1 MTAVDSGLKRGY
13 DNWLLSGGGLGYYS
27 LGDWDMEVKSD
38 FVLQVRDLYLKRDGR
53 EILRGLNL
61 AVREGEIHCLLGR
74 NGSGKS
80 TLAYTLMGC
89 AGYVPQEGCILFDG
103 RDITGLS
110 IAERGK
116 LGITL
121 AWQEP
126 ARFEG
131 LKVGDYL
138 ALGMKEQSRERM
150 EVALAAVALSPAVYL
165 SRTVDEALSGGERK
179 RIELAAVYA
188 MRPRLAILDEPD
200 SGIDVLSMDEIA
212 RLIQRMATEGTTVL
226 LITHRDETVPVA
238 DVASLMCEGE
248 TVRTGDPKEVRSYY
262 ARRCRPCEVVGTR
275 RRAGG
280 GDER

>member
-1 MTAVDSGLKRGY
+1 MQKDTL
-13 DNWLLSGGGLGYYS
+13 
-27 LGDWDMEVKSD
+27 
-38 FVLQVRDLYLKRDGR
+38 LQVEDLHLTRNGK
-53 EILRGLNL
+53 EILQGVNL

-89 AGYVPQEGCILFDG
+89 AGYAPQEGRIVFDSQ
-103 RDITGLS
+103 DIAGLS
-110 IAERGK
+110 IAERAK
-116 LGITL
+116 LGLTL

-131 LKVGDYL
+131 LSVANYL
-138 ALGMKEQSRERM
+138 ALGMKEPSQEQI
-150 EVALAAVALSPAVYL
+150 EEALAAVALSPAVYL

-200 SGIDVLSMDEIA
+200 SGIDVLSIDDIA
-212 RLIQRMATEGTTVL
+212 RLIRRMATERTTVL

-248 TVRTGDPKEVRSYY
+248 IVRTGDPKDVRSYY
-262 ARRCRPCEVVGTR
+262 ARRCLPCEVVGR
-275 RRAGG
+275 RRGG
-280 GDER
+280 RI